1 MTIRFLHT
9 SDCQLGTTRRFM
21 SGEVAARFSQDRI
34 DAIKQLGILMRL
46 TAARIVS
53 TQGGVPLI
61 IDDALGFFDPSR
73 LKTMGA
79 AIASAGN
86 DCQVILLT
94 CSPGRFTH
102 VGSAEVVRF

>member
-1 MTIRFLHT
+1 MQSPGATRYRAGVLLQPDDVAHWRT
-9 SDCQLGTTRRFM
+9 QLG
-21 SGEVAARFSQDRI
+21 VA
-34 DAIKQLGILMRL
+34 
-46 TAARIVS
+46 AARIVS
-53 TQGGVPLI
+53 SQGGVPLI
-61 IDDALGFFDPSR
+61 IDDALGFSDPSR

-94 CSPGRFTH
+94 CTPGRFTH